1 MHSQM
6 TAQMDAQMSPQMVP
20 QRHPQNQPQGHPQI
34 SSQMHPQSRP
44 RNGLYGFRTKGLY
57 GFLTRGLYGFRTKDL
72 YGFRFYKP
80 RCSNLPCTDSVQSP
94 NPKNRHLS
102 AICSLLVPADV
113 RNPYATIWT
122 PMIFKNSP
130 PALMTLRPSQNGR
143 AGVAQDL
150 PRQPSRT
157 LPGNPRMDPK
167 ARLQM
172 HPQNKNQ
179 KDLLIESQMISQI
192 HPQLHQKCKP
202 KGAVK

>member
-1 MHSQM
+1 MN
-6 TAQMDAQMSPQMVP
+6 P
-20 QRHPQNQPQGHPQI
+20 
-34 SSQMHPQSRP
+34 QMHPQSQAKGRSCTDSVQGICTDSVHGP
-44 RNGLYGFRTKGLY
+44 TGFVRIPSKK
-57 GFLTRGLYGFRTKDL
+57 FVRI
-72 YGFRFYKP
+72 RFYKP

-94 NPKNRHLS
+94 NPKNRQLS

-157 LPGNPRMDPK
+157 LPGNPRMHPK

-172 HPQNKNQ
+172 HPQNETQMAPQALQRQLKTPKMHPKSHPKTTKMTPRLLKSTSESHNPQ
-179 KDLLIESQMISQI
+179 KILKLIPSILS
-192 HPQLHQKCKP
+192 
-202 KGAVK
+202 

>member
-1 MHSQM
+1 MPKC
-6 TAQMDAQMSPQMVP
+6 SPKWHLKCTP
-20 QRHPQNQPQGHPQI
+20 KSAPRTPPNEPSNAP
-34 SSQMHPQSRP
+34 PKPAP
-44 RNGLYGFRTKGLY
+44 RNGLYGFRTK
-57 GFLTRGLYGFRTKDL
+57 GLYGFRTKDL

-102 AICSLLVPADV
+102 AICSFLVPADV

-157 LPGNPRMDPK
+157 LPSNPRMDPK
-167 ARLQM
+167 ERLQM
-172 HPQNKNQ
+172 HPQNETQ
-179 KDLLIESQMISQI
+179 KDLLIAVSNDL
-192 HPQLHQKCKP
+192 PNTPPTTQKM
-202 KGAVK
+202 